1 MSYSK
6 EVLREASQDYSPRP
20 ARVDPK
26 APPLKVDSNFNPNRP
41 LTKAEVDYANKPF
54 YNPNNPDPV
63 HTSNQ
68 NVGRLVLSGGK
79 GSVGRDE
86 INDVLDRSMRLGDP
100 ELDQSLRVK
109 KGLET
114 LRSMMNKP
122 K

>member
-79 GSVGRDE
+79 GYVGRDE
-86 INDVLDRSMRLGDP
+86 YNDVLGRSMIDS
-100 ELDQSLRVK
+100 ELEQSLRVK

-114 LRSMMNKP
+114 LRSMINKP

>member
-20 ARVDPK
+20 ARVDPQ
-26 APPLKVDSNFNPNRP
+26 APPLKVDSNFVPNRR
-41 LTKAEVDYANKPF
+41 LTDKEIEYANEPF
-54 YNPNNPDPV
+54 FRPNSVDPS
-63 HTSNQ
+63 HEANQ
-68 NVGRLVLSGGK
+68 RVGRLVLGGGK

-86 INDVLDRSMRLGDP
+86 MYDVLDRNITDP
-100 ELDQSLRVK
+100 YLDRSLRVS

-114 LRSMMNKP
+114 LRSMINKP